1 MSKIIT
7 ITFNPAIDKSTSVE
21 KLIPEKKLNCEL
33 PVYEPGGGGI
43 NVARAIKKLG
53 GEATAVY
60 LAGGYSGIR
69 FTELLKGES
78 IETIVTETQNDT
90 RENLVVFENNTNKQ
104 FRFGMPGLKV
114 SEPEWQAFL
123 KSIEDIDKIDFIV
136 ASGSLPEGIPSD
148 IFAKIALIAQDKK
161 AKFIVDTTG
170 EALTKAVEAGVY
182 LIKPNLGEL
191 SSLTGKG
198 ELSVESVGKVARQL
212 IQKGKCEVVAVSM
225 GADGAMLVT
234 KDLMLAIKPPKV
246 DRKSTVGAGDSMVA
260 GIVLSLANNKDLIE
274 SVQYG
279 VACGTAATMNEGSE
293 LCRKEDAERLY
304 HLIKSK
310 K

>member
-7 ITFNPAIDKSTSVE
+7 ITFNPAIDKSTRVE
-21 KLIPEKKLNCEL
+21 RLISEKKLSCEL

-69 FTELLKGES
+69 LTKLLHEES
-78 IETIVTETQNDT
+78 VETVVTKTRNDT
-90 RENLVVFENNTNKQ
+90 RENLVVVEVATNKQ

-114 SEPEWQAFL
+114 YESEWQACL
-123 KSIEDIDKIDFIV
+123 KSIEHINQVDFIV
-136 ASGSLPEGIPSD
+136 ASGSLPEGIPTD
-148 IFAKIALIAQDKK
+148 IFARIALIAQTKK

-170 EALTKAVEAGVY
+170 EALRQAVETGVH

-191 SSLTGKG
+191 SSLMGME
-198 ELSVESVGKVARQL
+198 ELSIESVGNVARQL
-212 IQKGKCEVVAVSM
+212 IEKGKCEVVAVSM

-234 KDLMLAIKPPKV
+234 QDLMVAIKPPKV
-246 DRKSTVGAGDSMVA
+246 ERKSTVGAGDSMVA
-260 GIVLSLANNKDLIE
+260 GIVLSLSKNKSLIE

-293 LCRKEDAERLY
+293 LCRIEDAERLY
-304 HLIKSK
+304 KLIKS
-310 K
+310 